1 MGQIRVLVADDSAL
15 ARELIIAILSTDNEI
30 NVIGQAKNGREAVEM
45 VKELRPDILTLDIE
59 MPLMNGLD
67 AIELIM
73 GNHPLPILVVTTRG
87 DAHTAY
93 SAISKGALDLV
104 VKPDINLEEA
114 REFIQKIKLLS
125 KIKVITHIT
134 GKRTLM
140 ERTPEKPAAFT
151 GTTSDGVVAIATSTG
166 GPEAL
171 SVILSSLPE
180 AIPCPIVVAQ
190 HNSDGFIPGL
200 VEWLDRLTKLR
211 VKVAEQGEVIQPGTV
226 YVSPSEIHTEISP
239 TRRVSFIER
248 HPADIYRPSCDR
260 LLSSVA
266 IAFKEKSIGII
277 LTGMGSDGVRG
288 MMRIKEAGGTTIAQ
302 DEKTCIVYGMPKVAI
317 DSGCI
322 DQVLPLEK
330 IGGRVVSLLTGRG
343 RSRLVQA

>member
-30 NVIGQAKNGREAVEM
+30 NVVGQAKNGREAVEM

-134 GKRTLM
+134 GKRPLM

-180 AIPCPIVVAQ
+180 AIPCPVVVAQ

-211 VKVAEQGEVIQPGTV
+211 VKVAEQGEAILPGTV
-226 YVSPSEIHTEISP
+226 YVSPSEIHTEITP
-239 TRRVSFIER
+239 GRRVSFIER

-266 IAFKEKSIGII
+266 IAFKQKSIGII

-302 DEKTCIVYGMPKVAI
+302 DEKTCIVFGMPKVAI

-330 IGGRVVSLLTGRG
+330 IGGRVVSLLTGRA